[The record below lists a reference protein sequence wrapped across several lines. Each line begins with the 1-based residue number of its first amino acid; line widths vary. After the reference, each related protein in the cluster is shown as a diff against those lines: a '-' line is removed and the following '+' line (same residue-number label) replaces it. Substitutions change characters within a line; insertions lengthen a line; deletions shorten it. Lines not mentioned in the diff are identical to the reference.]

1 MLTADRSAFVVAQ
14 GNTGR
19 LWRFSTRTATVGPV
33 DIGGADLVNADGLV
47 RQGNRLTVVRNFSKL
62 IATLRLT
69 HDGHRALLLDQKASS
84 AERVLTTAKTL
95 RGRILYVDS
104 KFDEAVATGPYEVIT
119 DPTR

>member
-1 MLTADRSAFVVAQ
+1 MQTALEDAAQ
-14 GNTGR
+14 EPGF
-19 LWRFSTRTATVGPV
+19 LQAQLS
-33 DIGGADLVNADGLV
+33 LV
-47 RQGNRLTVVRNFSKL
+47 RQGNRLTVVRNFSKM

-69 HDGHRALLLDQKASS
+69 HDGRRAVLLDQEASS

-104 KFDEAVATGPYEVIT
+104 KFDEAVASPPYEVIT

>member
-1 MLTADRSAFVVAQ
+1 LCAPRPAPVRAAAPGAADV
-14 GNTGR
+14 T
-19 LWRFSTRTATVGPV
+19 
-33 DIGGADLVNADGLV
+33 NADGLV
-47 RQGNRLTVVRNFSKL
+47 RQGNRLTVVRNFSKM

-69 HDGHRALLLDQKASS
+69 HDGRRAVLLDQEASS

-104 KFDEAVATGPYEVIT
+104 KFDEAVASAPYEVVT